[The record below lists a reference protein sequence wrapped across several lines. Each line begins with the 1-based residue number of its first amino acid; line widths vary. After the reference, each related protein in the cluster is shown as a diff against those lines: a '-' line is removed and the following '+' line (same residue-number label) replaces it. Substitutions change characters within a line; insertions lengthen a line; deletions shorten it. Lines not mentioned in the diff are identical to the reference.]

1 MKVRSKHM
9 TNKYQNIAIYC
20 LIVLLPTLIGVLY
33 SLYQS
38 ADEEYHNRQEDTY
51 WIASVHQK
59 SWDQF
64 ISETFTMLEIL
75 SVSIRTD
82 QSADQL
88 ENLLQEAHRMDPRYG
103 GIYLLNKNGTIITGS
118 NSYLE
123 NADLSET
130 EYIKEIT
137 KTKDIII
144 SNKEEKLIN
153 GQKVIGVGK
162 PIFSE
167 NGEIDAILIAHLRSD
182 YMENIMKVLTPNTS
196 LALLNAE
203 EELIFDIQS
212 KKEFSQ
218 EKLSVPLESLPWE
231 LEVKMPSKDT
241 DHIYKQVMTS
251 LAKYLI
257 ITHIIFV
264 FIQYFMLKR
273 QAQQEKKE
281 NELQKLELVGT
292 LAAST
297 AHEIRNPLTGIKGL
311 VQLLSEKYTNS
322 TDQYYFSVINDEI
335 NRINEIVSEFLIL
348 GKPTAQK
355 NEIMDL
361 KQIIK
366 TLDPLIRSEALMNRI
381 SYQCELPNQPIYVIG
396 TNDQMKQVILNITK
410 NAFESM
416 EAGGSL
422 TIKLSAKNSKC
433 QIKIID
439 TGMGISE
446 QAIKKIFQPFYTS
459 KDMGTGLGLVVCR
472 RIIESFGGEIFITS
486 KENYGTQ
493 VDIFLPKKETPS
505 DV

>member
-1 MKVRSKHM
+1 M
-9 TNKYQNIAIYC
+9 TNKYQNIALYL
-20 LIVLLPTLIGVLY
+20 LIVCLPTLIGGLY
-33 SLYQS
+33 SFYQS
-38 ADEEYHNRQEDTY
+38 AEEDYNQREEDTY

-75 SVSIRTD
+75 SLSIRTD
-82 QSADQL
+82 QSADRLQY
-88 ENLLQEAHRMDPRYG
+88 LLQEAHRMDPRYG
-103 GIYLLNKNGTIITGS
+103 GIYLLDPSGTIMAGS

-123 NADLSET
+123 NADLSDT
-130 EYIKEIT
+130 EYIKEIR

-153 GQKVIGVGK
+153 GQNVIGVGK
-162 PIFSE
+162 PVFSE
-167 NGEIDAILIAHLRSD
+167 SGEMSAILIAHLRSD

-196 LALLNAE
+196 LTLLNAE
-203 EELIFDIQS
+203 DELIFNIVS
-212 KKEFSQ
+212 AKEDSHHTI
-218 EKLSVPLESLPWE
+218 SVPLESLPWT
-231 LEVKMPSKDT
+231 LEVNMSPKNSDT
-241 DHIYKQVMTS
+241 IYKQVMAA

-257 ITHIIFV
+257 ITHIIFF
-264 FIQYFMLKR
+264 FIKYFMLKR

-311 VQLLSEKYTNS
+311 VQLLSEKYTSS

-355 NEIMDL
+355 NETMDL
-361 KQIIK
+361 NQILS

-381 SYQCELPNQPIYVIG
+381 NYQCELPNDPTYVKG
-396 TNDQMKQVILNITK
+396 TKDQMKQVILNITK

-422 TIKLSAKNSKC
+422 TIKLSVKNSKC

-439 TGMGISE
+439 TGTGISE

-472 RIIESFGGEIFITS
+472 RIIQSFGGEIFITS
-486 KENYGTQ
+486 KENFGTQ
-493 VDIFLPKKETPS
+493 VDIFLPSQE
-505 DV
+505 DQEE